1 MEPFVVLIFVFV
13 FWANCRLGDI
23 RDELGRIRRL
33 LEEMKEGEA

>member
-1 MEPFVVLIFVFV
+1 MEPVILLIFLFV

-33 LEEMKEGEA
+33 LEEMKGGEE